1 MRISFGKKVTM
12 ALAAVLTLATSVA
25 RAQTDGNGC
34 SDVTL
39 TGSYAFPGFRPDL
52 RTQRLRHPARRRRDD
67 LLRRSGHA
75 HSGRLRHVERRA
87 PFRPDRSRHGLPHKR
102 NGDVSREFRLYRQ
115 CRNRSPGASR
125 LDRRG
130 DQAHVRSQRPGPQ
143 DPHRSFPS
151 SPRAG
156 STQPVAVSIHS
167 DGEKVISPR
176 LHAPTALSNEA
187 APSRNLVW
195 TPPDNLTPGDAVTY
209 NLSLTGGTGTCAS
222 GCLFHPGAPSWYSIG
237 PSVGSGSFSWT
248 LQAVSA
254 SRPYAAPVA
263 GPSFTLP

>member
-39 TGSYAFPGFRPDL
+39 TGSYAFRVSGQIFGPNASV
-52 RTQRLRHPARRRRDD
+52 TQRDGVAMTSFDGQGTLTQADFVMSNGVPLSGPTDPVTGFHINETGTYHVNSDCTGNAEIDLPAPPGSTGAVIKLMFVLSDQ
-67 LLRRSGHA
+67 
-75 HSGRLRHVERRA
+75 GRKIHTI
-87 PFRPDRSRHGLPHKR
+87 
-102 NGDVSREFRLYRQ
+102 VSELI
-115 CRNRSPGASR
+115 P
-125 LDRRG
+125 
-130 DQAHVRSQRPGPQ
+130 P
-143 DPHRSFPS
+143 
-151 SPRAG
+151 G

-209 NLSLTGGTGTCAS
+209 NLSLTGGTGICAS

-237 PSVGSGSFSWT
+237 PSAGSGSFTWT